1 MKKTMIFLIMVA
13 LLLTAST
20 AFAAT
25 ATQSLTVS
33 ATVPNLCRIT
43 SVTNVTFTTPY
54 DTTDSVQNDSG
65 QGDFTFRCTRGTNYD
80 LYITGTRQMTNGTD
94 NLNYELYQ
102 EAGRTT
108 LWPAAAPGVTGTAP
122 SIVPITHGIY
132 GRIPA
137 LQDVSVGNYS
147 GTVTITVEY

>member
-1 MKKTMIFLIMVA
+1 MKRTMILLIMMA
-13 LLLTAST
+13 LVLTAST

-33 ATVPNLCRIT
+33 VTVPNVCRIA
-43 SVTNVTFTTPY
+43 SVTNVAFSTPY
-54 DTTDSVQNDSG
+54 DTTDSNQNDSG
-65 QGDFTFRCTRGTNYD
+65 QGDFSFRCTKGTNYD

-94 NLNYELYQ
+94 NLNYLLYQ

-108 LWPAAAPGVTGTAP
+108 VWPAAAPGVTGTAP
-122 SIVPITHGIY
+122 SNAVTTMGIY

>member
-1 MKKTMIFLIMVA
+1 
-13 LLLTAST
+13 
-20 AFAAT
+20 
-25 ATQSLTVS
+25 
-33 ATVPNLCRIT
+33 
-43 SVTNVTFTTPY
+43 
-54 DTTDSVQNDSG
+54 
-65 QGDFTFRCTRGTNYD
+65 
-80 LYITGTRQMTNGTD
+80 MTNGTD

-122 SIVPITHGIY
+122 SIVPITLGIY

>member
-1 MKKTMIFLIMVA
+1 MIFLIMVA

-33 ATVPNLCRIT
+33 VTVPNLCRIT

-54 DTTDSVQNDSG
+54 DTTDSNQNDSG
-65 QGDFTFRCTRGTNYD
+65 QGDFIFRCTRGTNYD

-94 NLNYELYQ
+94 NLNYLLYQ

-108 LWPAAAPGVTGTAP
+108 LWPAAAPGVTGTAA
-122 SIVPITHGIY
+122 SNAAITTGIY

>member
-33 ATVPNLCRIT
+33 VTVPNLCRIT

-54 DTTDSVQNDSG
+54 DTTDSNQNDSG

-94 NLNYELYQ
+94 NLNYLLYQ

-122 SIVPITHGIY
+122 SNAAITTGIY
-132 GRIPA
+132 GRISA

>member
-13 LLLTAST
+13 LLLTAGT

-33 ATVPNLCRIT
+33 VTVPNLCRIT

-54 DTTDSVQNDSG
+54 DTTDSNQNDSG

-94 NLNYELYQ
+94 NLNYLLYQ

-122 SIVPITHGIY
+122 SNEAITTGIY

-147 GTVTITVEY
+147 GTVTLTVEY